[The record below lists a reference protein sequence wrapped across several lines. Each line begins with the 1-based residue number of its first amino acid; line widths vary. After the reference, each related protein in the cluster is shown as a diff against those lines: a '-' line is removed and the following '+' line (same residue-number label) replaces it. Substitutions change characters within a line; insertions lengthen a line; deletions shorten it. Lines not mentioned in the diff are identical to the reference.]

1 MKKRILS
8 VFFALLLIAGLSIPN
23 TSLSNAQTQVFDNI
37 DYQKSSSIRVMI
49 DNRQINFDTNPQI
62 VNGRVLVP
70 MKAIFEALGLSV
82 MWDQETKTVTGY
94 NRQMTVVLTIDSN
107 IATVNN
113 QQMTLDAPA
122 MIIQGRTMIPLR
134 FLSETLGYKVVWIQE
149 SNLILMSQSDIV
161 EWRYDG
167 FESVPPYR
175 EYERMFI
182 NGEKGSETRY
192 NGRNHDVQFYN
203 LYSADG
209 RIVPNVADFNIPR
222 YGTGWFTKS
231 PFAGKTYWIDA
242 DELAA
247 NNSVFFDTNNNRM
260 NLNALR
266 DTAPAGNYI
275 KITISDHFF
284 DLFSYKALNPSS
296 SSSLTGILE
305 PSLLDGKEI
314 SSSDTMF
321 SITINDQ
328 YRGLALF
335 NSLSNLITDRSS
347 NKIYAVLEQ
356 NPRSLFNWSDDTW
369 NRLKGENPWTGMTKD
384 MLLVQKLRRPD
395 KSSVINT
402 RFSVLE
408 LLVYEYDYVDA
419 VYYFDDGILTSIL

>member
-8 VFFALLLIAGLSIPN
+8 VIFSLLLIAGLSIPY
-23 TSLSNAQTQVFDNI
+23 TSLSDAQTQVFDNI

-70 MKAIFEALGLSV
+70 MKAIFEELGLSV
-82 MWDQETKTVTGY
+82 MWNQETKTVTGY
-94 NRQMTVVLTIDSN
+94 NRDMTVVLTIDSN
-107 IATVNN
+107 RAIVNN
-113 QQMTLDAPA
+113 QEMILDAPA

-149 SNLILMSQSDIV
+149 SNLILMSQDDII
-161 EWRYDG
+161 EWRYEG

-175 EYERMFI
+175 EYDRMFI

-209 RIVPNVADFNIPR
+209 RIVPNVADFNIPK
-222 YGTGWFTKS
+222 YGTGWFTES
-231 PFAGKTYWIDA
+231 PFGGKTYWIDA
-242 DELAA
+242 DELTA
-247 NNSVFFDTNNNRM
+247 NSSAFFDTNNSRM
-260 NLNALR
+260 NFNALR
-266 DTAPAGNYI
+266 DTAPVGNYI
-275 KITISDHFF
+275 KISISDHFF
-284 DLFSYKALNPSS
+284 DLYTYRAINPSS
-296 SSSLTGILE
+296 SSSLAGVLE
-305 PSLLDGKEI
+305 PSFLDGKEI

-328 YRGLALF
+328 YRGVAPF
-335 NSLSNLITDRSS
+335 DSLSSLITDRSS

-356 NPRSLFNWSDDTW
+356 NPRSMFNWSDETW

-419 VYYFDDGILTSIL
+419 VFYFEDGILTSIL